1 MDLWDLTR
9 LLFRRWYIALPIL
22 LSSVLIAA
30 FAGKSVEPDYRAT
43 GNMVFIPARGTQTT
57 PKPGEAARPKN
68 PWLDLGFNAL
78 GNAAILKVVDKETL
92 ETLNA
97 TGLSDSI
104 IVLMNERSPLLSIE
118 ATADTPAKATAT
130 VRQVIK
136 LLAAEIESQQKQFSV
151 APEDMITTLTLND
164 GADVETVTSKVKRVL
179 IVIAGLGLL
188 LTAAGT
194 IGIDALLR
202 LRARKKRGAGDDG
215 ESSDAEPTQAVR
227 IRAGAAKVQAPIKSS
242 VHASQNALRPGYLDP
257 RTLVGGDSDATS
269 HIPVTR
275 MTGEN
280 GREPA
285 GGDLYSVNSSD
296 DVVQVINDSKLGS
309 TSGDET
315 VILPSPAG
323 RRGRRDDRS
332 GGR

>member
-22 LSSVLIAA
+22 LTSVLIAA

-43 GNMVFIPARGTQTT
+43 GNVQIIPSRST
-57 PKPGEAARPKN
+57 PTPTSTRPRN

-78 GNAAILKVVDKETL
+78 ANAVILKVTDKNSMESLT
-92 ETLNA
+92 A
-97 TGLSDSI
+97 AGLSDSI
-104 IVLMNERSPLLSIE
+104 TVLINERTPLLSIE

-136 LLAAEIESQQKQFSV
+136 LINTEIENQQKQFNV
-151 APEDMITTLTLND
+151 ASEDMITTLTLND
-164 GADVETVTSKVKRVL
+164 GSDVETVTSKVKRVL
-179 IVIAGLGLL
+179 IVIVGLGLL

-202 LRARKKRGAGDDG
+202 LRKRKKGGDEDDELDRPSTG
-215 ESSDAEPTQAVR
+215 
-227 IRAGAAKVQAPIKSS
+227 RASAPSK
-242 VHASQNALRPGYLDP
+242 ARPGYIDP
-257 RTLVGGDSDATS
+257 RQIPGELRTVPVEARPTPGGDSDATT

-275 MTGEN
+275 MSAEN
-280 GREPA
+280 GHDSA
-285 GGDLYSVNSSD
+285 GEIYSLNNSSED
-296 DVVQVINDSKLGS
+296 IVQLINDAKLGS

-315 VILPSPAG
+315 VVLPSPAG
-323 RRGRRDDRS
+323 RKRRGDRS